1 MIIVTGCDNTGKS
14 SLVKFLSKELD
25 MPVAKRFPDG
35 PPKTKD
41 QWDEWYWY
49 CERAFN
55 DPEDKIYDRLFIDE
69 FVYGPV
75 MRGGLDLTISEMAN
89 LSQLMLIRQPLYI
102 YTDVPLEVIRK
113 SFDDRDQYP
122 QMEMIGKLLSQFS
135 LVNNSWPVNQ
145 LRSQYTFDF
154 MRDPDYSIILSY
166 LRNFPEKYKGGNIY
180 GKRS

>member
-75 MRGGLDLTISEMAN
+75 IRGGLDLPIDKMAQLSE
-89 LSQLMLIRQPLYI
+89 LMLIRQPMYI
-102 YTDVPLEVIRK
+102 YTIVPLDTIKK
-113 SFDDRDQYP
+113 SFDERDQYP
-122 QMEMIGKLLSQFS
+122 QVERIHDLMLRFNT
-135 LVNNSWPVNQ
+135 VNNSWPVMCLSN
-145 LRSQYTFDF
+145 RYDFDF
-154 MRDPDYSIILSY
+154 TKDPDYNIILSY
-166 LRNFPEKYKGGNIY
+166 LRAFPEQYKGGNIY